1 MNGIQSTLK
10 KSDSIDGSCTIMCF
24 CRLCHYALTL
34 GRVISWGKKLKSD
47 QLFSQQNQ
55 KLQYQIVITRIFEPL
70 RPPSHMAVSRSYP
83 RHLVK
88 FRGKKQ
94 KKKSKIH
101 PFLCLLPFCVF
112 SLKDTT
118 FFIHVIL
125 QHPHPVICPFLPD
138 YLPGYLILPILKIQ
152 LH

>member
-47 QLFSQQNQ
+47 QLFFQQNQ
-55 KLQYQIVITRIFEPL
+55 KLQSQIVITKIFEPL

-94 KKKSKIH
+94 KNKSKIH
-101 PFLCLLPFCVF
+101 PFLCLLLFCVF
-112 SLKDTT
+112 SLKRHNVFSFMS
-118 FFIHVIL
+118 FFCICTQLSAHFCLI
-125 QHPHPVICPFLPD
+125 ICPD
-138 YLPGYLILPILKIQ
+138 I
-152 LH
+152 